1 MPYFPQ
7 TFRQFVLKNPFNRQY
22 LLIAAIAIVVQ
33 LIIFK
38 ILYPYADFFSDSYSY
53 IYAAILKQEVNL
65 WPIGYTIF
73 LRLFHVFSHSDTA
86 LVAVQYILI
95 QCSALYLFFS
105 VSYWLQPGEQ
115 TRRVIFYVLLFNPL
129 ILYISNYVSS
139 DGLFLAISLV
149 WFTQLL
155 WLLHRPSY
163 VLLIAHGLLIAIAFT
178 VRYNAMYYPLIT
190 ALVLLRCPQKIAF
203 KALGIVLPLVL
214 IGVFINFTKE
224 ATRKVT
230 GTAQF
235 SVFGGWQMANNALY
249 MFPYLKDYPE
259 PPAGCEAF
267 HKEVVHFFRDIIPK
281 GGGIPSPMQGAIY
294 LKHPQAP
301 LKKFLQLSYGNKDD
315 TTGGIHSWGMVSPVY
330 EKYGS
335 YMIRQH
341 PFYFARYF
349 LLPNTFNYF
358 VPPLEKLSE
367 YNLGSYSVS
376 PVARYWFHYHS
387 KQLSSVASI
396 GAQKALLFFFPIL
409 FGLLNL
415 IFLGLIFKW
424 FVSTTRKTAARPY
437 RDSQLLVL
445 ITLVVNAGFGIL
457 ASPIVFR
464 YQVFPMI
471 VCFIFISIL
480 ADKLKPEL
488 QST

>member
-7 TFRQFVLKNPFNRQY
+7 TFRQYVLKNPFNRQY
-22 LLIAAIAIVVQ
+22 LKIAAIAILVQ
-33 LIIFK
+33 LVIFK
-38 ILYPYADFFSDSYSY
+38 VLYPYGDFFSDSYSY

-65 WPIGYTIF
+65 WPIGYTVF
-73 LRLFHVFSHSDTA
+73 LRLFHVISHSDTA
-86 LVAVQYILI
+86 LVAFQYILA
-95 QCSALYLFFS
+95 QCAALYLFFT

-115 TRRVIFYVLLFNPL
+115 TRKVIFYVLLFNPL
-129 ILYISNYVSS
+129 ILYICNYISS
-139 DGLFLAISLV
+139 DGLFLALSLI
-149 WFTQLL
+149 WFAQLL
-155 WLLHRPSY
+155 WLIYRPSW
-163 VLLIAHGLLIAIAFT
+163 LLLLAHAIIIAIAFT

-190 ALVLLRCPQKIAF
+190 ALVLLRCRQKISF
-203 KALGIVLPLVL
+203 KLVGIIAPLVL
-214 IGVFINFTKE
+214 IAGFIKFTE
-224 ATRKVT
+224 QATRKVT

-267 HKEVVHFFRDIIPK
+267 HKEVVHFFRDIVPK
-281 GGGIPSPMQGAIY
+281 GGAIPSPIDGAVY

-301 LKKFLQLSYGNKDD
+301 LKKYMEMTYGPKDD
-315 TTGGIHSWGMVSPVY
+315 STGGIQSWGSVSPVY
-330 EKYGS
+330 GKYGS

-349 LLPNTFNYF
+349 LLPNTLNYF

-367 YNLGSYSVS
+367 YNLGSYHVS
-376 PVARYWFHYHS
+376 GTAVYWFHYPS
-387 KQLSSVASI
+387 KELSSVASI
-396 GAQKALLFFFPIL
+396 NAQKALLFFFPFI

-415 IFLGLIFKW
+415 AFLGLIVKW
-424 FVSTTRKTAARPY
+424 AVSATRKAADRPY
-437 RDSQLLVL
+437 RDSLLLVFV
-445 ITLVVNAGFGIL
+445 TLLVNAGFGIL

-471 VCFIFISIL
+471 LCFLFISVLI
-480 ADKLKPEL
+480 DKLKPEL
-488 QST
+488 Q